1 MNNNSIWAR
10 RPLSALSKLTVAALV
25 GTALAYA
32 VELLHLGLDREVSI
46 VVACLFGAAG
56 LAASS
61 WPLTPLLSALVA
73 GLILVM
79 NPFLVFNLSNPTNPL
94 FFGAAVAQ
102 LITSLAALVAG
113 FGATLQQLLRQRR
126 HERHEEE
133 AMSQQHRP
141 ARGGAPA
148 TQEDRR

>member
-32 VELLHLGLDREVSI
+32 VELLNLGLDREVSI

-56 LAASS
+56 LAASG
-61 WPLTPLLSALVA
+61 WPLTPLLGALVA

-126 HERHEEE
+126 HERYEEE
-133 AMSQQHRP
+133 PMAQHNPP

-148 TQEDRR
+148 QQEDTQ